1 MIDIKPYKIC
11 VSQNGIVLLMVLTL
25 VKSYSLFQVQI
36 EFIKEISANS
46 HFENFSTQIRLQH
59 LKQTLQA
66 LY

>member
-11 VSQNGIVLLMVLTL
+11 LSQNGIVLLMVLTL

-46 HFENFSTQIRLQH
+46 QFENFSTEIRLQH
-59 LKQTLQA
+59 LKQTL
-66 LY
+66 